1 MSGHREGSKADIS
14 LVLVLPAAHPPALP
28 GGWGWGW
35 GEALRPP
42 SCPEEHLWFPALTQA
57 SSPQNQAEK
66 AILTTY
72 PTPQS
77 DSREACLLVG
87 ASATQT
93 P

>member
-28 GGWGWGW
+28 GGGG

-77 DSREACLLVG
+77 VSHREACLLVG